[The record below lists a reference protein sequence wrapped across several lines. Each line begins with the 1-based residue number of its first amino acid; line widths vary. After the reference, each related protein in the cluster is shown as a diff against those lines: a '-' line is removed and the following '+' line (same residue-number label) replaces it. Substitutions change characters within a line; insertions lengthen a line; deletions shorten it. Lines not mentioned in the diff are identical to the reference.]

1 MSFWSIDLACMLLI
15 YISSSS
21 RCARYPYLHD
31 RNCCCSAFL
40 AFGGLSTSRLWGDML
55 LISWRG
61 FFFFVKRFGGLVLID
76 DGCTLYM
83 GLFVGYGRLWVDMD
97 WDWRVDGWIIICFI
111 VDVFDLHSYLVLIF
125 VVLTDLE
132 EEVKLHW

>member
-1 MSFWSIDLACMLLI
+1 MIGIAAAQPSLRLVASQPLG
-15 YISSSS
+15 
-21 RCARYPYLHD
+21 
-31 RNCCCSAFL
+31 
-40 AFGGLSTSRLWGDML
+40 FGGTCSPF
-55 LISWRG
+55 RG
-61 FFFFVKRFGGLVLID
+61 EVSFFFVKRFGGLVLID

-132 EEVKLHW
+132 EEVKPHW